1 MEDATDRRVCPRA
14 LWSLG
19 VGVTAGCHCLVY
31 GLALL
36 VEGLYYTF
44 HFSLNSIPLYR
55 AKIEEI
61 NIQINH
67 IYIYISFLDVNL
79 TNMNDRI

>member
-1 MEDATDRRVCPRA
+1 M
-14 LWSLG
+14 
-19 VGVTAGCHCLVY
+19 Y